1 MANGRPS
8 PAGSMSARQGNY
20 RAQVDTTGMAAN
32 DPELLNDL
40 TDTPEHPQTN
50 IQVPDWM
57 KKIGDM
63 LSGKKKAP
71 AAPAPAPTPPQSF
84 TGAQVDSILNRNRSA
99 GR

>member
-8 PAGSMSARQGNY
+8 PKEQAETRRVGQHQGQVGKLPPEFEEVFQRPGSPPDVGIR
-20 RAQVDTTGMAAN
+20 
-32 DPELLNDL
+32 
-40 TDTPEHPQTN
+40 
-50 IQVPDWM
+50 VPDWM

-63 LSGKKKAP
+63 LSGKKKAE